1 MKPFR
6 VVVRLLPRSGYYRDA
21 SASWGCPGC
30 GAYNRCHWWRDAM
43 DSAYEHALT
52 CEWLAVLNDN
62 PAKWAGFRVGGA
74 GMADDVDFN
83 GVVGA
88 LLIGYNDRRAGC
100 DDQA

>member
-6 VVVRLLPRSGYYRDA
+6 VVVRLLPRAGYYRDA

-52 CEWLAVLNDN
+52 CEWL
-62 PAKWAGFRVGGA
+62 VGGA

>member
-30 GAYNRCHWWRDAM
+30 GASARCHWWRYAV

-52 CEWLAVLNDN
+52 CEWLAALNDN
-62 PAKWAGFRVGGA
+62 PAKWAGRRVGVPA
-74 GMADDVDFN
+74 
-83 GVVGA
+83 
-88 LLIGYNDRRAGC
+88 
-100 DDQA
+100 